1 MMQKIFNLS
10 DDLHRVLTDQ
20 WAVEKR
26 CVPSK
31 NVLENV
37 IKILKDARKDLTI
50 NTLSVEDYKLIFQFT
65 VKAHNYELNNTIPDD
80 EELKLIVDTFK
91 FVAKQNAREEACF
104 DSEDLQ
110 VLYFMYNILSYQKN
124 KVAYM
129 SKFSC
134 WRA

>member
-1 MMQKIFNLS
+1 MMQKILNLS
-10 DDLHRVLTDQ
+10 DDLHRVIDDQ

-26 CVPSK
+26 CIPNK
-31 NVLENV
+31 DVLENV
-37 IKILKDARKDLTI
+37 IKILKDVRKDLTI
-50 NTLSVEDYKLIFQFT
+50 NTLSFEDYKLIFQFT
-65 VKAHNYELNNTIPDD
+65 VKAHNYILNNTIPDD

-91 FVAKQNAREEACF
+91 FVIAQNQRENACF

-110 VLYFMYNILSYQKN
+110 VLYLMYNILAYQKN

-134 WRA
+134 WRV

>member
-37 IKILKDARKDLTI
+37 IKILKDVRKDLTI
-50 NTLSVEDYKLIFQFT
+50 NTLSFEDYKLIFQFT

-91 FVAKQNAREEACF
+91 FVIVQN
-104 DSEDLQ
+104 Q
-110 VLYFMYNILSYQKN
+110 I
-124 KVAYM
+124 
-129 SKFSC
+129 
-134 WRA
+134 